1 MSRGTVAIAVGDVMG
16 HGVAAAMLMAT
27 ARGILRS
34 RCQFSGGLG
43 DLLKHMNELPV
54 VDTEGKR
61 FIWTELVGR
70 ALRENATSGP
80 LELGHSDSFA
90 ACRHS
95 SRQVTMQ
102 LRQDAG
108 GLTLPG
114 GHQT

>member
-1 MSRGTVAIAVGDVMG
+1 MG
-16 HGVAAAMLMAT
+16 HGVAAAMLMAI

-61 FIWTELVGR
+61 FIRTELVGR

-80 LELGHSDSFA
+80 LELGHSDSSA

-114 GHQT
+114 DHQT